1 MRGDKLPLSTIRTLV
16 ITVLAT
22 LLGLY
27 PPGTRRGRP
36 RIYEDS
42 LTLWPFQIRHRLSY
56 REGAQYRPAAGI
68 SSAVFASLPLPRAWV
83 GS

>member
-1 MRGDKLPLSTIRTLV
+1 MRGDKLPLSAIRTLV

-56 REGAQYRPAAGI
+56 REGARYCPTAGI
-68 SSAVFASLPLPRAWV
+68 SSAVFASLPLPRA
-83 GS
+83 